1 MVVRAIFAV
10 LLALPILARAAVEVP
25 ICYNYGCL
33 SEATVRYD
41 EATLTSIAAR
51 LREAR
56 TAAQERTALAHVVGW
71 LYREAGRQSPIHADR
86 AGDYLDEGVYGKM
99 DCIDH
104 GTSTT
109 RLLEMLEA
117 RGALRF
123 HRVRPQ
129 ARRTRFVLFQHFS
142 AVVEERV
149 PGDGADATTAGD
161 SPSGARFV
169 IDSWFREHGEPAV
182 VLPLAD
188 WLDGDGPNVP

>member
-1 MVVRAIFAV
+1 MLARAAFV
-10 LLALPILARAAVEVP
+10 LLWALPALALAAVEVP

-33 SEATVRYD
+33 AEATVRYD

-56 TAAQERTALAHVVGW
+56 TAAQERIALAQVIGR
-71 LYREAGRQSPIHADR
+71 LYREAGRQSPIHVDR
-86 AGDYLDEGVYGKM
+86 PGDYLDEGVYGKM

-123 HRVRPQ
+123 HRVLPQ
-129 ARRTRFVLFQHFS
+129 VRRTRFIFQHFS
-142 AVVEERV
+142 AAVEVVTTTETSEDAAPERY
-149 PGDGADATTAGD
+149 A
-161 SPSGARFV
+161 
-169 IDSWFREHGEPAV
+169 IDTWFGEHGAPAV

-188 WLDGDGPNVP
+188 WLDGDGPNVR